1 LHKAHIRD
9 QKRDL
14 EKRGQGRR
22 KIKPR
27 AIGSFAPGE
36 ISVKDNGPN
45 GSSTFF
51 RGGIVRA
58 LELKVPPP
66 VVILL
71 SGALMWL
78 VKRAV
83 PSWDFGLPGRVILAV
98 LLIAGGLATGSMG
111 VRIFRRAKTTT
122 NPLKPE
128 SASSLVDW
136 GIYAIT
142 RNPMYLGGLVMLTGW
157 AIFVSNAL
165 AFVFLPLYVLYINR
179 FQIAPEERILK
190 SLFGQ
195 EYAAYQARVRRC
207 L

>member
-1 LHKAHIRD
+1 
-9 QKRDL
+9 
-14 EKRGQGRR
+14 
-22 KIKPR
+22 
-27 AIGSFAPGE
+27 
-36 ISVKDNGPN
+36 
-45 GSSTFF
+45 
-51 RGGIVRA
+51 VRA

-71 SGALMWL
+71 SGVLMWL

-83 PSWDFGLPGRVILAV
+83 PSWNFALPGHVLFGV
-98 LLIAGGLATGSMG
+98 LLIGVGLATGSVG
-111 VRIFRRAKTTT
+111 VRTFRRAKTTT

-142 RNPMYLGGLVMLTGW
+142 RNPMYMGGLVMLTGW
-157 AIFVSNAL
+157 AIFVSNAF
-165 AFVFLPLYVLYINR
+165 AFVFLPLYFLYINQ
-179 FQIAPEERILK
+179 FQIVPEERILT

-195 EYAAYQARVRRC
+195 EYVAYQGRVRRW